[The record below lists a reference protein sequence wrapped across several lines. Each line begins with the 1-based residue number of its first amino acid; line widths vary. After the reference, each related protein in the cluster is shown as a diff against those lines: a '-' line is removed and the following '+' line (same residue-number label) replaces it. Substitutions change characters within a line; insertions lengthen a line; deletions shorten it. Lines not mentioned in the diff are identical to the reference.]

1 MTSDRSEPQRGERPV
16 VEGDGRTSRD
26 EDYAVRNT
34 EDRGETYGDP
44 DVVLDVP
51 TLNVEEI
58 DLEVEDL
65 QVRVALQAVLADLV
79 QINVGLKAEL
89 DEVKLGVKGVE
100 AQVQLKAR
108 LDNVRAIFSEV
119 LESLQYSPQFFRQA
133 LGSVNET
140 TGAPEDT
147 TPDTDVVDETGDV
160 SGPPA
165 GGGAEERGEPEATEA
180 ARNKA
185 RDLGVDL
192 SGLKGTGSGWRIIL
206 SDARVKRVRE
216 YVQGEEFK
224 ADRERVRR
232 DAAERLKNV
241 RERYRAK
248 RRDPETAARERKL
261 TLRLAEV
268 EAEAAELRIQLS
280 VLLEEEEELRRS
292 LDEL

>member
-1 MTSDRSEPQRGERPV
+1 MASRGSEPQTGEHPV
-16 VEGDGRTSRD
+16 VEDAGRPSRD
-26 EDYAVRNT
+26 EVNAMPHT

-44 DVVLDVP
+44 DVLLDVP

-119 LESLQYSPQFFRQA
+119 LESLQYSPQFFRQT
-133 LGSVNET
+133 LGSVNQTVE
-140 TGAPEDT
+140 AQEDT
-147 TPDTDVVDETGDV
+147 TPDTEVVDETSDV

-165 GGGAEERGEPEATEA
+165 GGGTEERGEPEATEA

-185 RDLGVDL
+185 RELGVDL
-192 SGLKGTGSGWRIIL
+192 SSLEGTGSGGRIIVR
-206 SDARVKRVRE
+206 DVAQAARG
-216 YVQGEEFK
+216 YNQGE
-224 ADRERVRR
+224 
-232 DAAERLKNV
+232 
-241 RERYRAK
+241 
-248 RRDPETAARERKL
+248 
-261 TLRLAEV
+261 
-268 EAEAAELRIQLS
+268 
-280 VLLEEEEELRRS
+280 
-292 LDEL
+292 